1 MLHADQ
7 CSETVKMPRTALTSA
22 GRGRGAISAH
32 SLSSMPRVACGID
45 ALPRIRSLL
54 GEEAEQKFVVLWG
67 KWVSSGFIDGG
78 SFKVPGDNIFEACVK
93 LGGLQWRSKVLDVG
107 CGIGRNTL
115 PLLSYLRSS
124 GSYEGFDLQATGITW
139 LRKYVTARFPH
150 FRFRVAAE
158 IYSGLYNPEG
168 GRDASSY
175 SFPYREES
183 FDFAI
188 AVSVFTHMAPSGV
201 SHYISEIARTLKPG
215 ARLLCTSFL
224 FDGQAAATA
233 PTAPSLIGF
242 PNDFGTYRLRSLSI
256 PESAVAFDEAYFL
269 HCAAEANLHQKGE
282 IQRGSGRTRGIH
294 AGPDLMILE
303 KRRRRNAPG
312 EPSSNRTSL
321 ARIELGRA
329 KRQNP
334 TRRA

>member
-1 MLHADQ
+1 MRLADQ
-7 CSETVKMPRTALTSA
+7 CSEIAKMPRTVLASEV
-22 GRGRGAISAH
+22 RGRGAISAH
-32 SLSSMPRVACGID
+32 SPSSLPRVDAGID
-45 ALPRIRSLL
+45 ALPRIRTLL
-54 GEEAEQKFVVLWG
+54 GEEAAQTFVALWG
-67 KWVSSGFIDGG
+67 TWVSSGFIDGG
-78 SFKVPGDNIFEACVK
+78 SFRVPGDKIFEAAVE
-93 LGGLQWRSKVLDVG
+93 LGGLQRRSKVLDVG

-124 GSYEGFDLQATGITW
+124 GSYEGFDLQASGITW
-139 LRKYVTARFPH
+139 LRQYVTARFPH
-150 FRFRVAAE
+150 FRFRVAAK

-168 GRDASSY
+168 GRDSSSY
-175 SFPYREES
+175 NFPYPEES

-188 AVSVFTHMAPSGV
+188 AVSIFTHMAPSGV
-201 SHYISEIARTLKPG
+201 WHYLSEIARTLKRG
-215 ARLLCTSFL
+215 ATLLCTSFL
-224 FDGQAAATA
+224 FDGQATA
-233 PTAPSLIGF
+233 PTAPSLTGF

-269 HCAAEANLHQKGE
+269 HCAAEAGLHRKGE
-282 IQRGSGRTRGIH
+282 IQRGSGRTMGIH

-303 KRRRRNAPG
+303 KRRERNAPG
-312 EPSSNRTSL
+312 EPSSGHTSL